1 MTGVVT
7 GPAPG
12 PREVAPTAFS
22 SRALAAR
29 ERYDAALARALALGA
44 DRDVLAEAVRE
55 AAVAADPLAGPLG
68 ADAFAATCDALV
80 DAVARLVA
88 ARRWRVGGPERHAV
102 LDLVPRLGPW
112 LAAAPAVTVAAVV
125 DGARAVGGGPGSRG
139 DVACWAARVVAAAEA
154 TPAAGPGASAAGTVR
169 GAVLVAAWRSGLVRY
184 RDAALDAARS
194 LPAQVARAALSL
206 PETGTDAR
214 TGPTDLGTVLD
225 RHAAD
230 PWWWPADGEGDQ
242 EGDGR
247 AGTRWV
253 RLPGAP
259 GPAQVLGRF
268 GGFRGFGGPWRSPAL
283 VVGAD
288 ARHPGLR
295 WVLLSTGDGPP
306 TVASTAADG
315 THAVTV
321 GDETVEWTLVAD
333 VHGAFVARAPGSGD
347 HATGTVTP
355 PRPDAVDQGLHGSDH
370 GPAGRRTT
378 APAPDDVL
386 SDVSGAAVVETPS
399 GRLALLSRTGSY
411 DVLLVRWPR

>member
-1 MTGVVT
+1 MAALERCVTGVVT

-125 DGARAVGGGPGSRG
+125 DRARARGGGPGSRG
-139 DVACWAARVVAAAEA
+139 DVAGWAARVVAAAA
-154 TPAAGPGASAAGTVR
+154 TSPAAAPGAPAAGTVR

-184 RDAALDAARS
+184 RDAALAAARS

-206 PETGTDAR
+206 PVTGADAQ
-214 TGPTDLGTVLD
+214 TGPADLRAVLD

-230 PWWWPADGEGDQ
+230 PWWWPASPQSDEPG
-242 EGDGR
+242 
-247 AGTRWV
+247 GTRWV

-288 ARHPGLR
+288 ARHPGVR
-295 WVLLSTGDGPP
+295 WVLLSTGDGPR
-306 TVASTAADG
+306 AGDAAA
-315 THAVTV
+315 T

-333 VHGAFVARAPGSGD
+333 VHGAFVARAPGAGD

-355 PRPDAVDQGLHGSDH
+355 PGPDAVDQGLHGSDH
-370 GPAGRRTT
+370 GPTGMRAT
-378 APAPDDVL
+378 APAPDDVP
-386 SDVSGAAVVETPS
+386 SDVSGAAVVETAS

>member
-1 MTGVVT
+1 MAALERLVTGVAT

-12 PREVAPTAFS
+12 PRAVAPAAFS

-44 DRDVLAEAVRE
+44 EREVLAEAVRE
-55 AAVAADPLAGPLG
+55 VAVAADPLAGPLG
-68 ADAFAATCDALV
+68 ADAFAATCDALL

-88 ARRWRVGGPERHAV
+88 ARRWRVGGPERSAV
-102 LDLVPRLGPW
+102 LDLVPRLEPW

-139 DVACWAARVVAAAEA
+139 DVAGWAARVVAAAEA
-154 TPAAGPGASAAGTVR
+154 SPAAGPGASVAGTVR

-206 PETGTDAR
+206 PATGADAP
-214 TGPTDLGTVLD
+214 TGPAALGAVLD

-230 PWWWPADGEGDQ
+230 PWWWPAAPPSGEP
-242 EGDGR
+242 

-268 GGFRGFGGPWRSPAL
+268 GGFRGFGGAWRSPAL

-306 TVASTAADG
+306 AGDAAA
-315 THAVTV
+315 T

-333 VHGAFVARAPGSGD
+333 VHGAFVARAPGAGD
-347 HATGTVTP
+347 HATGTVTTP
-355 PRPDAVDQGLHGSDH
+355 EPDAADQGLHGSDH
-370 GPAGRRTT
+370 GPAGRRAA
-378 APAPDDVL
+378 APAPEDVL
-386 SDVSGAAVVETPS
+386 GDVSGAAVVETPS

>member
-1 MTGVVT
+1 MTEVAT
-7 GPAPG
+7 GRAPG
-12 PREVAPTAFS
+12 PRDVAPAAFS

-44 DRDVLAEAVRE
+44 DRDTLADAVRE
-55 AAVAADPLAGPLG
+55 AAVAADPLALRLGP
-68 ADAFAATCDALV
+68 DAFAATCDALV

-88 ARRWRVGGPERHAV
+88 ARRWRVGGPERSAV

-139 DVACWAARVVAAAEA
+139 DVAGWAARVVAAAEA
-154 TPAAGPGASAAGTVR
+154 SPAAEHGAPEVGVVR

-194 LPAQVARAALSL
+194 LPAPVARAALSL
-206 PETGTDAR
+206 PTTDADAR
-214 TGPTDLGTVLD
+214 TDSADLRAVLD

-230 PWWWPADGEGDQ
+230 PWWWPAAAPTGEPAD
-242 EGDGR
+242 
-247 AGTRWV
+247 TRWV

-295 WVLLSTGDGPP
+295 WVLLSTGDERAADTG
-306 TVASTAADG
+306 TDTAA
-315 THAVTV
+315 

-333 VHGAFVARAPGSGD
+333 VHGAFVARAPGAGD
-347 HATGTVTP
+347 HATGAVTP
-355 PRPDAVDQGLHGSDH
+355 PGPDAADQDLHGADH
-370 GPAGRRTT
+370 GSADRR
-378 APAPDDVL
+378 AADPAPEGVL
-386 SDVSGAAVVETPS
+386 TDVSGAAVVETPS